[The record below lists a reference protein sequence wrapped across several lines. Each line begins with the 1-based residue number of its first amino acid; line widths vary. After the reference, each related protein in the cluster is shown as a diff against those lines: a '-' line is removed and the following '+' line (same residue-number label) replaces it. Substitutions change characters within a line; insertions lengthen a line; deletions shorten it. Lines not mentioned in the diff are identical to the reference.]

1 MNAQQQ
7 RVLESFRRIQGWFQG
22 NEQYVTSDGTATPN
36 PVANQV
42 RALNEVVDGVM
53 DYVARQQTELAQSTL
68 VSKDERELRREVL
81 TYHMAP
87 IARIAKALRGQVPGI
102 GVLTMP
108 KGNVQT
114 AALITAAMV
123 MARKAEV
130 YAPVLVEQG
139 LPTDFVL
146 ALTTVAGKLK
156 ESLDAR
162 GLARGSRASASRG
175 LEAELALG
183 RRLVTVL
190 DVTMSRVL
198 RHEPAKLAEWRH
210 VKRVMV
216 RGSAPR
222 VPRAGEEDLPIGSE
236 LSPTGIVASPT
247 RPDASLT
254 RVAASPIRSEVS
266 PTVLETSRI
275 RREVPLNASQLSP
288 TVVQG
293 SPTVTELSP
302 AVGEVPPIVGEKAA

>member
-7 RVLESFRRIQGWFQG
+7 RVLESFRRIQGWFQA
-22 NEQYVTSDGTATPN
+22 NEEYVTGDGSEGPTPL
-36 PVANQV
+36 ANQV
-42 RALNEVVDGVM
+42 RALNEVVDRVM
-53 DYVARQQTELAQSTL
+53 DHVARQQTELSQSML

-81 TYHMAP
+81 THHMAP

-102 GVLTMP
+102 AVLTMP

-130 YAPVLVEQG
+130 YAPALVEQG

-146 ALTTVAGKLK
+146 ALTTVAGRLK
-156 ESLDAR
+156 QSLDAR

-190 DVTMSRVL
+190 DVSMTRIL
-198 RHEPAKLAEWRH
+198 RNDPATLAEWRH

-216 RGSAPR
+216 RASVPR
-222 VPRAGEEDLPIGSE
+222 VPRIGEEESPIGIE
-236 LSPTGIVASPT
+236 VSPT
-247 RPDASLT
+247 RSE
-254 RVAASPIRSEVS
+254 ASPIRAEVS
-266 PTVLETSRI
+266 LPRVGTSPTRHEPSVSLHDALRV
-275 RREVPLNASQLSP
+275 RREGSLPAPQPSP
-288 TVVQG
+288 TAVPG
-293 SPTVTELSP
+293 SPTVTELP
-302 AVGEVPPIVGEKAA
+302 AAVGEVPPTVGEKAA